1 MKARTGN
8 SEIFERKA
16 RGRRQ
21 LAALSFREK
30 LAKLEKLRERSA
42 AFKAS
47 RRSRKEHRQ
56 D

>member
-1 MKARTGN
+1 MKPRTDN

-21 LAALSFREK
+21 LSALSFREK

-42 AFKAS
+42 AFKAIRL
-47 RRSRKEHRQ
+47 RRQKERQ
-56 D
+56 G

>member
-1 MKARTGN
+1 MKPRTGN
-8 SEIFERKA
+8 SDVFERKA

-21 LAALSFREK
+21 LAALPFREK

-47 RRSRKEHRQ
+47 RRTRQKQRQ